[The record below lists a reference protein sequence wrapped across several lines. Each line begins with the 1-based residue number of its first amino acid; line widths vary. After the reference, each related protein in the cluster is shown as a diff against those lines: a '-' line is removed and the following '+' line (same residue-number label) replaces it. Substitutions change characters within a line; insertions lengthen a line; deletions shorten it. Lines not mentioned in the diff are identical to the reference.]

1 MSLASEFKRSLK
13 TVDSEEILD
22 LVIFRPISFVL
33 VKLIYPTNIT
43 PNQIS
48 IVALIF
54 GILTGILYGFATP
67 QFFIY
72 ASASFFICN
81 TLDCMDGQLARLKK
95 NGTKIGRVIDG
106 FIDYITSISVF
117 IGIGIAMTT
126 ITGEAFYSWAL
137 TIGAGISKAL
147 QNMFFD
153 HYRNMYL
160 EYVYHKS
167 SSLEEEIEEYS
178 NEKERLKSLSGH
190 HIEKLLI
197 SLYLAYSNF
206 QKNSTNHIQLDVTP
220 DEYESKNKLLIR
232 LWSWIGSTTHMVV
245 LIIFSLM
252 NRIDLYLIVAITLGN
267 LIFMILLIWQK
278 QVIKGLSNARRETRD
293 VKRET

>member
-1 MSLASEFKRSLK
+1 MSLASEFKQSLK

-22 LVIFRPISFVL
+22 LVIFRPLSFVL
-33 VKLIYPTNIT
+33 VKLIYNTNIT

-54 GILTGILYGFATP
+54 GLLTGVLYGFGTHE
-67 QFFIY
+67 FFIL

-106 FIDYITSISVF
+106 FIDYLTSISVF
-117 IGIGIAMTT
+117 IGIGIALTS
-126 ITGEAFYSWAL
+126 ISGNALYSWLL
-137 TIGAGISKAL
+137 TVASGISKAL

-160 EYVYHKS
+160 EYVYHKT
-167 SSLEEEIEEYS
+167 SSLDEEIEEYS
-178 NEKERLKSLSGH
+178 EEKERLKNVKGH

-206 QKNSTNHIQLDVTP
+206 QKNSTNHVQLSITSE
-220 DEYESKNKLLIR
+220 EYKSKNKLLLR
-232 LWSWIGSTTHMVV
+232 LWSWIGSTTHMVL
-245 LIIFSLM
+245 LIIFSIM
-252 NRIDLYLIVAITLGN
+252 NHLDYYLIVTLTLGN
-267 LIFMILLIWQK
+267 FIFAVLLIWQK
-278 QVIKGLSNARRETRD
+278 TVIRGETSN
-293 VKRET
+293 VKRQT

>member
-1 MSLASEFKRSLK
+1 MSFSSEFKQSLK

-22 LVIFRPISFVL
+22 LVIFRPLSFL
-33 VKLIYPTNIT
+33 FVKLIYNTNIT

-48 IVALIF
+48 IVALFF
-54 GILTGILYGFATP
+54 GILSGVMYGFGTYT
-67 QFFIY
+67 FFVL

-95 NGTKIGRVIDG
+95 NGTRIGRIIDG

-117 IGIGIAMTT
+117 LGLGIAMTH
-126 ITGEAFYSWAL
+126 ITGDPLYSWLL
-137 TIGAGISKAL
+137 TVGAGISKAL

-160 EYVYHKS
+160 EYVYHKV
-167 SSLEEEIEEYS
+167 SSLDEEITEYS
-178 NEKERLKSLSGH
+178 EEKEMLKNVSGRYF
-190 HIEKLLI
+190 EKFLVSI
-197 SLYLAYSNF
+197 YLTYCNF
-206 QKNSTNHIQLDVTP
+206 QKNSTSHVQLNVTSE
-220 DEYESKNKLLIR
+220 EYKSKNKLLLR

-252 NRIDLYLIVAITLGN
+252 DRIDMYLIVTLTVGN
-267 LIFMILLIWQK
+267 FIFVLLLLWQK
-278 QVIKGLSNARRETRD
+278 AVLKKLSNVRRET
-293 VKRET
+293 

>member
-1 MSLASEFKRSLK
+1 MSLSAEFKRSLK

-22 LVIFRPISFVL
+22 LVIFRPISFLL

-54 GILTGILYGFATP
+54 GILTGILYAFATP
-67 QFFIY
+67 EFFIF

-117 IGIGIAMTT
+117 IGIGIAMTI
-126 ITGEAFYSWAL
+126 ITGEAFYSWTL

-160 EYVYHKS
+160 EYVYQKS
-167 SSLEEEIEEYS
+167 SSLDEEIEEYS
-178 NEKERLKSLSGH
+178 HEKERLKNVSGH

-206 QKNSTNHIQLDVTP
+206 QRNSTNHIQLDVTP
-220 DEYESKNKLLIR
+220 DEYKSENRLLIR

-245 LIIFSLM
+245 LIIFSIL
-252 NRIDLYLIVAITLGN
+252 NRIDLYLIVSLTLGN
-267 LIFMILLIWQK
+267 LIFLVLLIWQK
-278 QVIKGLSNARRETRD
+278 RVIKMLSD
-293 VKRET
+293 GKRKN

>member
-1 MSLASEFKRSLK
+1 MSVVSEFKQSLK

-22 LVIFRPISFVL
+22 LIIFRPLSFVF
-33 VKLIYPTNIT
+33 VKLIYNTNIT

-54 GILTGILYGFATP
+54 GILSGVFYGFGTYT
-67 QFFIY
+67 FFVL

-117 IGIGIAMTT
+117 LGLGIAMTH
-126 ITGEAFYSWAL
+126 ITGNPLYSWGL
-137 TIGAGISKAL
+137 TIVAGISKAM

-160 EYVYHKS
+160 EYVYQKAS
-167 SSLEEEIEEYS
+167 SVEEEITEYS
-178 NEKERLKSLSGH
+178 EEQ
-190 HIEKLLI
+190 EKLKEVKGKIVEKFLI

-206 QKNSTNHIQLDVTP
+206 QKKSTKHIELKVTP
-220 DEYESKNKLLIR
+220 EEYKSKNKLLLR

-252 NRIDLYLIVAITLGN
+252 DRIDLYLIVTITIGN
-267 LIFMILLIWQK
+267 LIFVILLLWQK
-278 QVIKGLSNARRETRD
+278 AVL
-293 VKRET
+293 KRET

>member
-1 MSLASEFKRSLK
+1 MSLTSEFKRSLK
-13 TVDSEEILD
+13 TIDSEEVLD

-33 VKLIYPTNIT
+33 VKIIYPTNIT

-54 GILTGILYGFATP
+54 GILTGILYGYATP
-67 QFFIY
+67 VFFIF

-117 IGIGIAMTT
+117 LGIGIAMTI
-126 ITGEAFYSWAL
+126 ITGDALYSWIL

-160 EYVYHKS
+160 EYVYHKT

-178 NEKERLKSLSGH
+178 AEKERLKKISGH

-206 QKNSTNHIQLDVTP
+206 QKNSTNHIQLEVSSD
-220 DEYESKNKLLIR
+220 DYKSKNKLLIR

-245 LIIFSLM
+245 LIIFSIM
-252 NRIDLYLIVAITLGN
+252 NRIDLYLIFSLTLGN
-267 LIFMILLIWQK
+267 LIFVILLIWQK
-278 QVIKGLSNARRETRD
+278 RVIKELSY
-293 VKRET
+293 VKHQM

>member
-1 MSLASEFKRSLK
+1 MSLSSEFKESLK

-22 LVIFRPISFVL
+22 LIIFRPVSFVL
-33 VKLIYPTNIT
+33 VKLIYNTGIT

-54 GILTGILYGFATP
+54 GILSGVLYGFGTYE
-67 QFFIY
+67 FFIL

-117 IGIGIAMTT
+117 LGLGIAMTS
-126 ITGEAFYSWAL
+126 ITGNPLYSWAL
-137 TIGAGISKAL
+137 TIAAGISKAL

-160 EYVYHKS
+160 EYVYHKAS
-167 SSLEEEIEEYS
+167 SVDEEIVEYS
-178 NEKERLKSLSGH
+178 DEQERLKNVKGKSL
-190 HIEKLLI
+190 EKFLI

-206 QKNSTNHIQLDVTP
+206 QKKSTRHIDLKVSP
-220 DEYESKNKLLIR
+220 EEFKARNKLLLR

-245 LIIFSLM
+245 LIIFSLL
-252 NRIDLYLIVAITLGN
+252 NRIDLYLIVTITLGN
-267 LIFMILLIWQK
+267 FIFIILLLWQK
-278 QVIKGLSNARRETRD
+278 SVIKKLS
-293 VKRET
+293 